1 MKTKNLTYYLATLGL
16 FSVLFLGACASTS
29 QVAAI
34 ESQHQEQANK
44 INELERQ
51 VLALKA
57 TTQVLESNY
66 QHVFDENKILR
77 EKLEGQVPLTF
88 ITVNGIL
95 FEVMDVFRDG
105 KNAVVEMS
113 LTNKTDDNTYFN
125 TVASKV
131 SITDGL
137 GNLLKLSGFRHGS
150 SAFDSPE
157 LKLTLYPNA
166 PVRFEM
172 IVSNLK
178 ADVKTIQTIGFDN
191 YITKAGTGSAR
202 LSNVQIRN

>member
-1 MKTKNLTYYLATLGL
+1 MKTKNLTYYKMTLGL

-34 ESQHQEQANK
+34 ERQHQEQANK

-51 VLALKA
+51 VLALKT

-66 QHVFDENKILR
+66 QYVLDENKILR

-88 ITVNGIL
+88 ISANGIL
-95 FEVMDVFRDG
+95 FEIMDVYRDG
-105 KNAVVEMS
+105 KTSIIEMS
-113 LTNKTDDNTYFN
+113 LTNKTDDNNYFS
-125 TVASKV
+125 TTASKV
-131 SITDGL
+131 SITDEL

-150 SAFDSPE
+150 SAFDIHD

-166 PVRFEM
+166 PVRFQM
-172 IVSNLK
+172 VLPNVK
-178 ADVKTIQTIGFDN
+178 AEVKSIQTIGFDN
-191 YITKAGTGSAR
+191 YLTNGGSSSVR
-202 LSNVQIRN
+202 LSNVQIRD